1 MVVYN
6 SSSTRWQPIYTPSG
20 GGGVESWSLS
30 VPLRQRRRLPEIV
43 ICVVNIKLRTI
54 NQYYLS
60 QVILISSIR
69 SSAVQE
75 WSGFRIRKSVAWIAA
90 FKFDCHS
97 RVIRW
102 DRNLLLCVLASFP
115 PLGWPCC
122 SLWPH
127 LMYARLGRLTLGWTG
142 RDGWLATLV
151 SWPGIRILSP
161 SPQSL
166 DMQIRNLLYNH
177 RVLCGDTSTATRP
190 DQARPPPPPLLELV
204 RLITYTA
211 ISPSKVIVQGSRPPP
226 PASD

>member
-6 SSSTRWQPIYTPSG
+6 SSTTRWQPIYTPSGGG

-30 VPLRQRRRLPEIV
+30 VPLRRRRRLPEIV

-142 RDGWLATLV
+142 RDG
-151 SWPGIRILSP
+151 
-161 SPQSL
+161 
-166 DMQIRNLLYNH
+166 
-177 RVLCGDTSTATRP
+177 
-190 DQARPPPPPLLELV
+190 
-204 RLITYTA
+204 
-211 ISPSKVIVQGSRPPP
+211 
-226 PASD
+226 

>member
-1 MVVYN
+1 M
-6 SSSTRWQPIYTPSG
+6 
-20 GGGVESWSLS
+20 ESNPGPCLFHCDG
-30 VPLRQRRRLPEIV
+30 RRRRLPEIV

-115 PLGWPCC
+115 LGWPCC

-161 SPQSL
+161 SPKVWTCKFA
-166 DMQIRNLLYNH
+166 IYYNHH

-190 DQARPPPPPLLELV
+190 DQTRPPPPPLLELV

-226 PASD
+226 PPPASD